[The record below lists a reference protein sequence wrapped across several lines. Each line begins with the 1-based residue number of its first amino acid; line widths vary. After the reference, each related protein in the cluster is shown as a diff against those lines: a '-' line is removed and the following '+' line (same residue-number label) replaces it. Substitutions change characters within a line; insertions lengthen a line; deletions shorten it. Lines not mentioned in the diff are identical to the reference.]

1 MRAGNINVD
10 PCNRGRGSQAA
21 KGESCQTP
29 VDKFTDVV
37 RLDYPA
43 HCADGGVT
51 SAKFA
56 RSIDPVQWRESN
68 IATHAR
74 HRFGVGPQQFDN
86 VVIDA
91 KCRRAFIVFPLCEPT
106 YAE

>member
-1 MRAGNINVD
+1 MRAGSINVD
-10 PCNRGRGSQAA
+10 PCNRGRVRRRA
-21 KGESCQTP
+21 KGESCQTLA
-29 VDKFTDVV
+29 DEFTAVV

-51 SAKFA
+51 SAQFA

-74 HRFGVGPQQFDN
+74 HRFGTGPQQFDN

-91 KCRRAFIVFPLCEPT
+91 KCRAGFYCFSFVSTNLC
-106 YAE
+106 